1 MIEKKLLAYWK
12 TCLAQA
18 MKANIDVEVNEKLRF
33 FADVWRLGM
42 IDEQVCET
50 FFQEQEKKRNYEKG
64 IRSDKDPK
72 WERPEALQLLV
83 SPSYLEPQR
92 EEHLFFTPKPIY
104 PFWFP
109 ILLHRGGHFSIVD
122 EYFPVV
128 PREWMSPVGNEDT
141 DFVFC
146 QLDSLEEL
154 LSKDRN
160 TFLRWENYVEYLEE
174 SFLLL
179 RGQAMEEFSEDDYR
193 VVYETTIVVP
203 EKDMQAGA
211 AIVSLYEHLENAKQ
225 LPSLLKDMIGLKEQ
239 KNFTSPVVVSQWL
252 ETHLQHLGQMG
263 GAFPLSIS
271 QRNALAT
278 LSQERKSRVFAVNGP
293 PGTGK
298 TTLIQS
304 IVANQVVQ
312 TAIQGQDP
320 AILLACSANNQAVL
334 NIIESFKPVRSERFQ
349 DLQERWLP
357 DFEGYATYLPA
368 RNKTEKELVNIN
380 YMKLDDSGLF
390 ARLEEETYVEKAERY
405 FLNMVERYTHK
416 RTDDISEAYFWLQ
429 TEIKSLQKSLE
440 EGRILWKIVCE
451 KMAEFTQRSIDPKH
465 WTDLEENQDY
475 WLAIESSI
483 EDQLYHIQATARPMI
498 RQTVLNLEP
507 LKDTSRSRL
516 KSFFETKL
524 KLIQEVIKAWAVWEK
539 WKRQYGIFS
548 NPCTD
553 EEKVWEKD
561 FLKLRQFHPRNQ
573 YFFDEV
579 DTQIRYK
586 AFLSATH
593 YWEGRWLEAIT
604 DQLKN
609 ETPNKGLAG
618 RKLMWRT
625 RAMLTPCFVST
636 FFMAPRFFSYLK
648 FAGENEDGTKK
659 WETPP
664 MLEFVDF
671 LIVDE
676 AGQVSPEVGLA
687 SFGLAKQAVIVGD
700 IQQIEPVWNT
710 IFKIDLGNL
719 LKNELIE
726 NEQDTFLSKLQ
737 ERGFTASSGSIMKMA
752 LEATDVFDP
761 ISAQKGIMLLEH
773 RRCHPAIISYC
784 NDLAYKGLLKPMKLS
799 DASQQIFPP
808 MVLLDQPSS
817 STVRNKERFNEE
829 EADEICRWLLTNK
842 STIERHYTEKAKQ
855 YKRIEELV
863 GIITPFRGQRK
874 ILYKKLK
881 KIGIDT
887 HLMKIGTVH
896 ALQGAEREI
905 IVFSPVYA
913 QDDAEVF
920 FFDRKNRPNMLNVA
934 VSRAKSSFVVIGNAG
949 VFQKNPTSPSGK
961 LYQYLSK
968 I

>member
-18 MKANIDVEVNEKLRF
+18 MKANIDVELSEPMRF
-33 FADVWRLGM
+33 PADTWRLGT
-42 IDEQVCET
+42 IEENVCEA
-50 FFQEQEKKRNYEKG
+50 FFKSQEKKRNLEKG

-72 WERPEALQLLV
+72 WERPEVINVLI
-83 SPSYLEPQR
+83 SPCFLDPIR
-92 EEHLFFTPKPIY
+92 EENLFFTPKSIY

-109 ILLHRGGHFSIVD
+109 AVLHRGGHLSVVD
-122 EYFPVV
+122 DYYPIV

-154 LSKDRN
+154 YAEERS
-160 TFLRWENYVEYLEE
+160 TFVRWENYVDYIDDCFEA
-174 SFLLL
+174 L
-179 RGQAMEEFSEDDYR
+179 RTQSLQEFSEDDYR
-193 VVYETTIVVP
+193 VVFETTIVVP
-203 EKDMQAGA
+203 EKDMQAAA
-211 AIVSLYEHLENAKQ
+211 AILTLYEHLENAKQ
-225 LPSLLKDMIGLKEQ
+225 LPDLLKDMLRIEEVKSLTK
-239 KNFTSPVVVSQWL
+239 PVDVSRWL
-252 ETHLQHLGQMG
+252 DTHLTHLGQMG
-263 GAFPLSIS
+263 GEFPLSIS
-271 QRNALAT
+271 QRNAIHT
-278 LSQERKSRVFAVNGP
+278 LNQERKSKVFAVNGP

-312 TAIQGQDP
+312 SALIGQEP
-320 AILLACSANNQAVL
+320 TLLLACSANNQAVL
-334 NIIESFKPVRSERFQ
+334 NIIESFKPCKTTRFA

-357 DFEGYATYLPA
+357 DFSGYATYLPA
-368 RNKTEKELVNIN
+368 RNKSEKELAQIN
-380 YMKLDDSGLF
+380 YQKLDDSGLF
-390 ARLEEETYVEKAERY
+390 ARLEDEAYLEKVERY
-405 FLNMVERYTHK
+405 YLNMVHRYTQK
-416 RTDDISEAYFWLQ
+416 RTEDISEAYFWIQ
-429 TEIKSLQKSLE
+429 SEIKNLSKSLE
-440 EGRILWKIVCE
+440 QGRVLWKKVCE
-451 KMAEFTQRSIDPKH
+451 RMADFTHRSIDQKY
-465 WTDLEENQDY
+465 WSELEENEDF
-475 WLAIESSI
+475 WLAIASGI
-483 EDQLYHIQATARPMI
+483 EEQLIHIQTTARPMI
-498 RQTVLNLEP
+498 RQTLLNLEP
-507 LKDTSRSRL
+507 LKDTSRARL
-516 KSFFETKL
+516 KSFFEAKL
-524 KLIQEVIKAWAVWEK
+524 KLIQEVLDAWVLWEK
-539 WKRQYGIFS
+539 WKRQYGIVS
-548 NPCTD
+548 NPCMD

-561 FLKLRQFHPRNQ
+561 FLKLRQFNARNQ

-579 DTQIRYK
+579 DTKISHK
-586 AFLSATH
+586 AFLLAVH
-593 YWEGRWLEAIT
+593 YWEGRWIEAIT
-604 DQLKN
+604 DQQKN
-609 ETPNKGLAG
+609 EAPNKGLAG
-618 RKLMWRT
+618 RKLLWKT

-648 FAGENEDGTKK
+648 YAGENEDGSKK

-687 SFGLAKQAVIVGD
+687 SFALAKQAVVVGD

-710 IFKIDLGNL
+710 IFKVDLGNL
-719 LKNELIE
+719 LKTELI
-726 NEQDTFLSKLQ
+726 QDEKDAQLGLLQQKGFL
-737 ERGFTASSGSIMKMA
+737 TSSGSIMRMA
-752 LEATDVFDP
+752 LEATDVFE
-761 ISAQKGIMLLEH
+761 AKYEQRGIMLLEH

-784 NDLAYKGLLKPMKLS
+784 NDLAYKGLLKPMKLYDS
-799 DASQQIFPP
+799 SQQLFPP

-817 STVRNKERFNEE
+817 STVKNKERFNEE
-829 EADEICRWLLTNK
+829 EADEICRWIVANK
-842 STIERHYTEKAKQ
+842 SAIERHFTEKAKQ

-913 QDDAEVF
+913 SNDAEVF
-920 FFDRKNRPNMLNVA
+920 FFDRNNRPNMLNVA
-934 VSRAKSSFVVIGNAG
+934 VSRAKCSFIVIGNANI
-949 VFQKNPTSPSGK
+949 FQKNPNSPSGK
-961 LYQYLSK
+961 LLKYLTK